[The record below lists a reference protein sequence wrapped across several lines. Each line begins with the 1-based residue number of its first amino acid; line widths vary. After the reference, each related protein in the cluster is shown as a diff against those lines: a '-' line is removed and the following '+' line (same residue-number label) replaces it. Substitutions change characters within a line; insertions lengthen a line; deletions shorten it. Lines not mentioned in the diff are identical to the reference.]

1 MFFREW
7 AKLEHRILVPGG
19 RIMIAANPLVSDL
32 VYVPMLE
39 AASEKR
45 GELIRLVQA
54 LRGGDRPNYAR
65 EEFDLATVMR
75 RSGCEPTTNAAG
87 IIDISLWPRFW
98 HPWSSGLIFL
108 STSSSYEGRQSLGCK
123 TLKRGLRS
131 LPKKNSHSAPMF
143 IA

>member
-7 AKLEHRILVPGG
+7 AKLAHRILVPGG

-65 EEFDLATVMR
+65 EEFDLATVMC
-75 RSGCEPTTNAAG
+75 RSR
-87 IIDISLWPRFW
+87 W
-98 HPWSSGLIFL
+98 
-108 STSSSYEGRQSLGCK
+108 
-123 TLKRGLRS
+123 
-131 LPKKNSHSAPMF
+131 
-143 IA
+143 